1 MSSSHFNRLARELEE
16 DDDAK
21 RIAREEH
28 LAELMDI
35 AARKRGKSQRIAT
48 KVEVSAI
55 SEEDE
60 DTE

>member
-28 LAELMDI
+28 LAELRDI
-35 AARKRGKSQRIAT
+35 AARKRRKQPPQPL
-48 KVEVSAI
+48 
-55 SEEDE
+55 EETDE
-60 DTE
+60 PE